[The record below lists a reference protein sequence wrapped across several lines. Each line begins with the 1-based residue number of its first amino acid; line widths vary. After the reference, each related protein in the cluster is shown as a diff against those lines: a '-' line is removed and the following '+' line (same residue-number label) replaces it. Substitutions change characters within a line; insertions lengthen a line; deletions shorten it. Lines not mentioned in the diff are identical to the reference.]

1 MYVHIMCIKHAQYAH
16 NMCFL
21 GIVPVGRTIIINYH
35 SWSTAHRDAEL
46 LRFKWGKRGSFKHAS
61 EASFFELAPA
71 VMCGLGVPDWRPD
84 EFAFGRIQ
92 RFFFVVLTEGPSSA
106 QAAMYAEVVLFSR
119 GAVDEASGLPTINL
133 DRIIPLP
140 RVIPAKLLTTPIVAA
155 PLLSRDHDTILA
167 CARKSRDFLS
177 TVEGMT
183 LTHANKVKVRRAHQ
197 QLVQCDQDLRIIGGS
212 TSTRLI
218 LGSTIKL
225 TDVH

>member
-1 MYVHIMCIKHAQYAH
+1 
-16 NMCFL
+16 MCFL

-106 QAAMYAEVVLFSR
+106 QAAFQLYFP
-119 GAVDEASGLPTINL
+119 ASGE
-133 DRIIPLP
+133 
-140 RVIPAKLLTTPIVAA
+140 
-155 PLLSRDHDTILA
+155 S
-167 CARKSRDFLS
+167 
-177 TVEGMT
+177 
-183 LTHANKVKVRRAHQ
+183 
-197 QLVQCDQDLRIIGGS
+197 
-212 TSTRLI
+212 
-218 LGSTIKL
+218 
-225 TDVH
+225 